1 MKTSPW
7 KRSVPDSFAPARKP
21 YGRESLFT
29 QKNGDFGAI
38 SATARSCAASI
49 SNVESRISHSFS
61 CRHKKL
67 SGGIVLTW
75 PKLKNQACCRQNSHF
90 FSIILQSLTL
100 KDFKEIIL
108 EKCLKF
114 GFQLI
119 SFNTARL
126 HSLFLYT
133 YKIIVLLAQAAYSYF
148 SAGYR
153 LKNIIVFVMVTLS
166 LMTLL
171 KEGFTNDL
179 NQADYQ
185 PSRCD

>member
-1 MKTSPW
+1 MTS
-7 KRSVPDSFAPARKP
+7 
-21 YGRESLFT
+21 
-29 QKNGDFGAI
+29 
-38 SATARSCAASI
+38 
-49 SNVESRISHSFS
+49 
-61 CRHKKL
+61 
-67 SGGIVLTW
+67 
-75 PKLKNQACCRQNSHF
+75 
-90 FSIILQSLTL
+90 
-100 KDFKEIIL
+100 KDFKETIL

-126 HSLFLYT
+126 HSL

-153 LKNIIVFVMVTLS
+153 LKNFIVFVPVTLS

-185 PSRCD
+185 PS

>member
-1 MKTSPW
+1 MTS
-7 KRSVPDSFAPARKP
+7 
-21 YGRESLFT
+21 
-29 QKNGDFGAI
+29 
-38 SATARSCAASI
+38 
-49 SNVESRISHSFS
+49 
-61 CRHKKL
+61 
-67 SGGIVLTW
+67 
-75 PKLKNQACCRQNSHF
+75 
-90 FSIILQSLTL
+90 

-126 HSLFLYT
+126 HSRFLYT

-148 SAGYR
+148 PAGYR

-185 PSRCD
+185 PS